1 MPNENFSLAFMSHLL
16 CKTTKNNLMG
26 KIFSTNIV

>member
-1 MPNENFSLAFMSHLL
+1 MPKERFSLALMSHLL

-26 KIFSTNIV
+26 KIFSVNIV